1 MSLSQNYPTTRPT
14 LTLDFAKAKRVDPR
28 VTFTRASTATYFD
41 ASGTLR
47 SAANN
52 APRIDFN
59 PSTLAA
65 QGFLIEEAR
74 TNGIRNNTMVGAVAG
89 TPGTVPTNWGTGLVG
104 LTQEVVGTGTEAGIN
119 YIDVRFSGT
128 ATGTQFNVFWETTT
142 GASTLNGI
150 TYTSSVYW
158 KIAAGSLTNISSSGL
173 NLNGYDS
180 GGAFLSGA
188 YTAGSYVGSVVPS
201 ATLTRLSRAYTGNNA
216 SLAFG
221 RPGVFFTTTV
231 GAAIDI
237 TIRIGLPQLEQGAFA
252 TSVIPTTTTALTRS
266 ADVASVNTLSPWY
279 NAAASTVYAEWNTQ
293 ANSVSRY
300 LFEIQQ
306 NATSNNRVDV
316 NINTS
321 NVVNPRTV
329 ISGAASM
336 TLAAGTYTA
345 GTTAKIAFAYA
356 QSDYASSLNGGSAV
370 TSLAGNIP
378 SSLGIM
384 YLGSLAGSVF
394 INGYLRRITYYPRR
408 LSNAEL
414 VSITS

>member
-1 MSLSQNYPTTRPT
+1 MPLVSKTFSQII
-14 LTLDFAKAKRVDPR
+14 
-28 VTFTRASTATYFD
+28 TFTRASTATFFNS
-41 ASGTLR
+41 AGVLT
-47 SAANN
+47 SAAID
-52 APRIDFN
+52 APRFDFN

-65 QGFLIEEAR
+65 RGLLIEESR
-74 TNGIRNNTMVGAVAG
+74 TNSIRNNTMVGAVAG
-89 TPGTVPTNWGTGLVG
+89 VVGVGSAAPPTNWTSFVG
-104 LTQEVVGTGTEAGIN
+104 ANLTFEIIGTGTESGIT
-119 YIDVRFSGT
+119 YVDVKISGT
-128 ATGTQFNVFWETTT
+128 ANATAVFPAFETNNQIVAVDGQTW
-142 GASTLNGI
+142 
-150 TYTSSVYW
+150 TSSLYFKV
-158 KIAAGSLTNISSSGL
+158 ISQPAPFNSYA
-173 NLNGYDS
+173 NRIRINDS
-180 GGAFLSGA
+180 GGSQLAQIDTNFSP
-188 YTAGSYVGSVVPS
+188 TT
-201 ATLTRLSRAYTGNNA
+201 TLTRYTNTGTIANA
-216 SLAFG
+216 STAFVS
-221 RPGVFFTTTV
+221 P
-231 GAAIDI
+231 AIRIGLTSGQAYDV
-237 TIRIGLPQLEQGAFA
+237 TFRIGLPQLELGAFA
-252 TSVIPTTTTALTRS
+252 TSVIPTTTTALTRA